1 MNKYKKNEIAVFPD
15 LDDAIVEILNLV
27 NKFFRTNMLTFDLY
41 LIRFLITQFR
51 ATFFSMKFYIRGP
64 VSFHFF
70 FLIVHFIFN
79 ELNMLEIQ
87 LLFLV
92 LTRMFIKLSDL
103 NEILCFL
110 KTQFM
115 HVLILYHEHEI
126 CD

>member
-1 MNKYKKNEIAVFPD
+1 
-15 LDDAIVEILNLV
+15 
-27 NKFFRTNMLTFDLY
+27 MLIFNLY
-41 LIRFLITQFR
+41 LIRFLTIQFC

-87 LLFLV
+87 SLFLV
-92 LTRMFIKLSDL
+92 LTRMFTKPSDL
-103 NEILCFL
+103 NEILRFL

-115 HVLILYHEHEI
+115 HVLILYREHEI
-126 CD
+126 KNAIKSFFSLLFVFFYYLG